1 MSLCLFCGSRKPAP
15 GIHSVSASREMLK
28 EIQQGVA
35 STGIP
40 STFLDLREYA
50 LPFWDGRSFDEY
62 DSADLERLYV
72 QMNESSGF
80 ILSVPAY
87 WNSISGCVKNVF
99 DLVGSEPFEGKLVGL
114 LIVGMD
120 DASAWN
126 GARQMKQIV
135 ESLGGW
141 SPPEAMVV
149 GNPRHIE
156 DHAELR
162 RHLRRFGA
170 YVGFLLSGKMTAFP
184 TLSCVGNEEPEGVQS
199 R

>member
-1 MSLCLFCGSRKPAP
+1 
-15 GIHSVSASREMLK
+15 MLK

-35 STGIP
+35 TTGIP
-40 STFLDLREYA
+40 STFLDLREYT
-50 LPFWDGRSFDEY
+50 LPFWDGRPFDEY
-62 DSADLERLYV
+62 DSADLERLFS

-99 DLVGSEPFEGKLVGL
+99 DLIGSDPFEGKLVGL

-120 DASAWN
+120 EPSAWH

-135 ESLGGW
+135 ASLGGW

-149 GNPRHIE
+149 GNPRQIE

-162 RHLRRFGA
+162 RNLRRFGA
-170 YVGFLLSGKMTAFP
+170 YIGFLLSGKLTAFP
-184 TLSCVGNEEPEGVQS
+184 TLAGIANEEPGGVKS